1 MVMRYKEIFEKAPVS
16 NVFGLAKKAYASLG
30 REAKSAID
38 LWETANW
45 TEGDLVNHIK
55 ANDEVAQEIEAAFA
69 PVRALLPA
77 KVSLY
82 RGIIKDGSYTAWQKG
97 ILESWSSDRR
107 VAEHFA
113 GMRTSKEW
121 REILKPVRSEEEID
135 QLVAKYEASGYLKL
149 DGRYYIRNRDHP
161 QYYNIYNSR
170 KSFITDGDDLKKD
183 LMSDRKWALEY
194 NQKILDKAEVFSSEI
209 DRNRIVWI
217 TNSLGSKEFIVRK

>member
-1 MVMRYKEIFEKAPVS
+1 MRYREIFEKAPIS
-16 NVFGLAKKAYASLG
+16 NVFGLAKKAYSTLS
-30 REAKSAID
+30 REAQSAID
-38 LWETANW
+38 LWETVNW

-55 ANDEVAQEIEAAFA
+55 ANDEIAQEIEAAFA
-69 PVRALLPA
+69 PVRASLPP

-113 GMRTSKEW
+113 GMRTSGSW
-121 REILKPVRSEEEID
+121 RELLKPVKSEEEID
-135 QLVAKYEASGYLKL
+135 QLVSKYEESGFLKI
-149 DGRYYIRNRDHP
+149 DGRYYVRNREHP
-161 QYYNIYNSR
+161 EYYNIYNSK

-183 LMSDRKWALEY
+183 LLSDQKWALEY

-217 TNSLGSKEFIVRK
+217 TNSGNSKEFIVRK